1 VANLA
6 EVILLEL
13 SGEQREGDLQQALL
27 VLGCEV
33 RKLAPRLFAV
43 TPNGHAFLA
52 IKRALEKSGLVV
64 KGQPSLSVRR
74 W

>member
-1 VANLA
+1 MANLA
-6 EVILLEL
+6 EVILVEL
-13 SGEQREGDLQQALL
+13 SSEQREGELQRAL
-27 VLGCEV
+27 VALGCEV
-33 RKLAPRLFAV
+33 RKLAPGLFAV
-43 TPNGHAFLA
+43 TPNGHTFLE